1 MLMDF
6 LLDRLNICDWDFP
19 RKEEIEKA
27 ERMLGNIG
35 SSVLTDEE
43 RKNIILE
50 SFELNPYSDQLYRA
64 MFDYFMDD
72 EDNISELAEY
82 FGCDI
87 NGEKEKKAYA
97 FLMENIGTTEEEAK
111 VKKC

>member
-50 SFELNPYSDQLYRA
+50 SFELNPYSDQLRSHRDR
-64 MFDYFMDD
+64 FPD
-72 EDNISELAEY
+72 SL
-82 FGCDI
+82 
-87 NGEKEKKAYA
+87 KLQS
-97 FLMENIGTTEEEAK
+97 FLTSSFPIVVVG
-111 VKKC
+111 